1 MPKYCSRKYRQHK
14 LGRCKMDTEALP
26 PSEKGT
32 QAIQGWNGHG
42 QDNRLKSI
50 MSRQLRMFSNS
61 IISPIYQGWGALCC
75 GDFNLLLL
83 TSVED
88 CLPVPDV
95 TSSTGTTQML
105 GQFLILKR
113 KHLKYSGCLHD
124 FCLSLHPFIHPSIK
138 TLLISVSLQSGL
150 LPVLSF
156 SKLVP
161 SLFAS
166 VSVSCSPALS
176 SVTDFHNCQNRAW
189 PFQRSSSFWR
199 ESHNSLKT

>member
-1 MPKYCSRKYRQHK
+1 MKQTWTKRP
-14 LGRCKMDTEALP
+14 L
-26 PSEKGT
+26 
-32 QAIQGWNGHG
+32 NG
-42 QDNRLKSI
+42 I
-50 MSRQLRMFSNS
+50 ISRQLRMFSNS

-95 TSSTGTTQML
+95 TSATGPTQML

-124 FCLSLHPFIHPSIK
+124 FCLSLHPFIHPSIQ
-138 TLLISVSLQSGL
+138 TLLIPVNLQPGL
-150 LPVLSF
+150 PASSLSF

-161 SLFAS
+161 SLFVF
-166 VSVSCSPALS
+166 VSVSYSPALS
-176 SVTDFHNCQNRAW
+176 SVTDFHNPQNRAGLSDKSLVLKRISQF
-189 PFQRSSSFWR
+189 PQDLLLAMASP
-199 ESHNSLKT
+199 ESHIKQFKNCSEG

>member
-1 MPKYCSRKYRQHK
+1 
-14 LGRCKMDTEALP
+14 
-26 PSEKGT
+26 
-32 QAIQGWNGHG
+32 
-42 QDNRLKSI
+42 
-50 MSRQLRMFSNS
+50 MFSNS

-124 FCLSLHPFIHPSIK
+124 FCLSLHPFIHPSIQ
-138 TLLISVSLQSGL
+138 TLLIPVSLQSGL
-150 LPVLSF
+150 PASSLSF

-161 SLFAS
+161 FLFAS

-176 SVTDFHNCQNRAW
+176 SVTDFHNRQNRAGLSEKSFILKRISQF
-189 PFQRSSSFWR
+189 PQHLTLSHGRSWVSYQAV
-199 ESHNSLKT
+199 